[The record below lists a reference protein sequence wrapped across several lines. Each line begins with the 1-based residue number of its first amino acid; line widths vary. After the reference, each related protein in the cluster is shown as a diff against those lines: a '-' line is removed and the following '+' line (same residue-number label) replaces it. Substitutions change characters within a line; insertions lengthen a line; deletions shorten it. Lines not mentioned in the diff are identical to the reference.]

1 MAKKLDRKLPV
12 QPPQPKPAYSMPEP
26 NDDMAAFGWDLSKV
40 RFPAPGLKRGDVWS
54 GPPIFSVP
62 ITIEIVNKYGPDMSF
77 LHPRFIQ
84 LCLDSSPEVQEAAE
98 SAKAARYTV
107 AAINN
112 LQKTILSVFHDKILP
127 DIIRRF
133 ENVSDGV
140 AQFYAARLAWTT
152 KFGEDEPD
160 KIT

>member
-26 NDDMAAFGWDLSKV
+26 NDDMAAFGWDLSKI

-62 ITIEIVNKYGPDMSF
+62 ITIELVNKYGPDISF
-77 LHPRFIQ
+77 LNPRFIQ
-84 LCLDSSPEVQEAAE
+84 LCLDASPEVQEAAE

-107 AAINN
+107 ASINN
-112 LQKTILSVFHDKILP
+112 LQKTILAVFNDKILP
-127 DIIRRF
+127 DIVRRF

-160 KIT
+160 KVT